1 MVELR
6 EALSELQKPDDKNP
20 LLLKPSI
27 YGVGID
33 LPKAWKWLKTWKKV
47 PSKPLQRTTFDGR
60 GAQALTLLL
69 VVTSFENLESSR
81 PRIC

>member
-1 MVELR
+1 MELR

-33 LPKAWKWLKTWKKV
+33 LPKAWKWLKTWKK
-47 PSKPLQRTTFDGR
+47 R
-60 GAQALTLLL
+60 A
-69 VVTSFENLESSR
+69 
-81 PRIC
+81 